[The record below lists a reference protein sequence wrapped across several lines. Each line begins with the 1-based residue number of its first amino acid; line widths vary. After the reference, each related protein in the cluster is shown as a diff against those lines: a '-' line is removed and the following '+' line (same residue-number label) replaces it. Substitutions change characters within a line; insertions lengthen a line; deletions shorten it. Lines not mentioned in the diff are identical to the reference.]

1 VLSHERIEVRHEGRS
16 LGVID
21 VPRPVARRSRLR
33 LALIA
38 IDGAALLVAW
48 TLPFV
53 SAFSAERAFAAVFAV
68 LCGHVALRATH
79 LYLARVC
86 AVSARETAGLLQAS
100 AVTGAAVLLAG
111 RWWPSVTVTDAIVA
125 SLLAFLLL
133 RIARTA
139 FRAWLRAARRDGRHV
154 RTVLIIGANDDAK
167 ALSGMFRDHPEIGYR
182 VIGVLGDHHEHAR
195 NGIADVW
202 LGSVD
207 DLEVMLESAR
217 PTGVFI
223 ASGGVPPD
231 ELAAVMRLIQAH
243 GAHVQVSLGLRS
255 VARQRLRSQLV
266 GHEPMLYVE
275 PPLRRRSDE
284 LVKTAFDR
292 TVATVLLVLAA
303 PVFAAAAI
311 AVKLGDRGPVLF
323 RQKRVGRDGQMF
335 SILKFR
341 TMVVDA
347 EGRID
352 ELHPLN
358 ARNGPLFKLDHDPR
372 VTGVGHF
379 LRLTSLDELPQL
391 INVLRGDMS
400 LVGPRPALPHEA
412 AQFDADLQR
421 RAAVRPGVTGLWQV
435 VARDNPSFDSYRRL
449 DLFYVENWSLAFDVV
464 ILAKTLS
471 AVIART
477 LRRATSSATG
487 RIAAG

>member
-1 VLSHERIEVRHEGRS
+1 M
-16 LGVID
+16 
-21 VPRPVARRSRLR
+21 
-33 LALIA
+33 A
-38 IDGAALLVAW
+38 IDGIALFIAW
-48 TLPFV
+48 TIPF
-53 SAFSAERAFAAVFAV
+53 ATDFSAERALAAVFAV
-68 LCGHVALRATH
+68 VCGHIALRATH
-79 LYLARVC
+79 LYWARVC
-86 AVSARETAGLLQAS
+86 AVSARETAGLLQAT
-100 AVTGAAVLLAG
+100 AATAAAVLVVG
-111 RWWPSVTVTDAIVA
+111 RWWPSITVADAIIA
-125 SLLAFLLL
+125 SLLAFVLL
-133 RIARTA
+133 RTARTA

-154 RTVLIIGANDDAK
+154 RTVLILGTNDDAR
-167 ALSGMFRDHPEIGYR
+167 ALSGMFHDHPEIGYR
-182 VIGVLGDHHEHAR
+182 VVGVLGDHHEHAR
-195 NGIADVW
+195 NAITDAW
-202 LGSVD
+202 LGSLD
-207 DLEVMLESAR
+207 DLDIMLESAR

-223 ASGGVPPD
+223 ASGGVPAD
-231 ELAAVMRLIQAH
+231 ELGGVMRLIQSH

-275 PPLRRRSDE
+275 PPMRRRSDE
-284 LVKTAFDR
+284 LLKAAFDR
-292 TVATVLLVLAA
+292 SVAAVLLVLAA

-341 TMVVDA
+341 TMVIDA

-400 LVGPRPALPHEA
+400 LVGPRPALPDEA

-421 RAAVRPGVTGLWQV
+421 RATVRPGVTGLWQV

-449 DLFYVENWSLAFDVV
+449 DLFYVENWSLAFDIV

-471 AVIART
+471 AVVART